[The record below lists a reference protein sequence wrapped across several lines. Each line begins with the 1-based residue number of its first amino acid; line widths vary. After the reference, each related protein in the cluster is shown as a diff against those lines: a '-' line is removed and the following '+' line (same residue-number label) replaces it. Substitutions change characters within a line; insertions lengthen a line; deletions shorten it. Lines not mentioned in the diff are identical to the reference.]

1 MDGGGIAP
9 AGRGEILATAFWI
22 IYAVVQGKD
31 IKLQLVQY
39 KRFQIPFPKERKKE
53 KLLVGKEDRVVARKN
68 ERRRHVSPP
77 RADLAGTLR
86 RYCFPILLKSGKW
99 RWRPPPASSLT
110 VAVAKLFWGGRE
122 EAVRFLAPCTATAG
136 AFPSTLLLMGNWPA
150 GARRRNIF
158 CIEADTRQQSTLGD
172 YSLAWRSTDGPQN
185 TNIPTSFPVHY
196 YMFFSFFLF
205 GLLRA
210 SFYIYATFCVCVC
223 VWKGLTLR
231 ISDKCPSMIFRNR
244 TSAAAEPETKLPF
257 DIKTQRSLRL
267 ISHWSWLLLLLC
279 WWTGVGFFKRENVGG
294 VVGPAAAA
302 MTKGIVAS
310 VD

>member
-1 MDGGGIAP
+1 MCPHPALISRGHYGDIVFRFFWKAANDDDDLLRRPVWLLRSPNCFEGGEKRPLDFSLPAQLLRVLFRQLCCWWETGRPVHGDGTSFAS
-9 AGRGEILATAFWI
+9 
-22 IYAVVQGKD
+22 
-31 IKLQLVQY
+31 
-39 KRFQIPFPKERKKE
+39 
-53 KLLVGKEDRVVARKN
+53 
-68 ERRRHVSPP
+68 RRTHVS
-77 RADLAGTLR
+77 RAPLGTIHSR
-86 RYCFPILLKSGKW
+86 
-99 RWRPPPASSLT
+99 
-110 VAVAKLFWGGRE
+110 GGQQ
-122 EAVRFLAPCTATAG
+122 
-136 AFPSTLLLMGNWPA
+136 MG
-150 GARRRNIF
+150 RKTQTFQRHFQFTII
-158 CIEADTRQQSTLGD
+158 CS
-172 YSLAWRSTDGPQN
+172 
-185 TNIPTSFPVHY
+185 
-196 YMFFSFFLF
+196 FSFFLF

-210 SFYIYATFCVCVC
+210 SFYIYATFCVCVF

-294 VVGPAAAA
+294 VVGPAAA